1 MTSRT
6 FSTGAEG
13 SGVGYDFKPP
23 PAANTE
29 PYKSVAVFG
38 HSYAHHLFPT
48 VHHTTAIAPS
58 FSINLQFAVA
68 EWRVSARLNLGS
80 GFSLISQGSPFS
92 LLEETISGDT
102 EPREL
107 AKAIETLALEKE
119 EATGGNTFI
128 LSLENRLKPR
138 GLTSVRYKSIKN
150 GVNRWL
156 RKILPAAKPRF
167 RPVGVMDEHLGPD
180 GVHLNEAGN
189 QALLNRMIELAEEW
203 NRSQQ
208 TSV

>member
-6 FSTGAEG
+6 FSTEAEG
-13 SGVGYDFKPP
+13 SGVGYDVKPP

-29 PYKSVAVFG
+29 LYKSVAVFG

-48 VHHTTAIAPS
+48 PHYSHRPFI
-58 FSINLQFAVA
+58 FHKFAVCGG
-68 EWRVSARLNLGS
+68 RVASIRQTQTWERLLTHNPGLTIL
-80 GFSLISQGSPFS
+80 LIGGND
-92 LLEETISGDT
+92 ISGDT

-107 AKAIETLALEKE
+107 AKAIETLALEIE